1 MARPKQP
8 APRSA
13 KAGAA
18 RAAAPRAVVRALP
31 ASRVAEVESVDGMAV
46 YPGSFDP
53 ITNGH
58 VDIIRRTLRV
68 FPRVTVA
75 VAYNPN
81 KDAAMF
87 TPAERVAM
95 IREALADCGERVIAD
110 AFTGLLVDYADRIGA
125 SVLVRGLRA
134 VSDFEYEFQ
143 MTMMNRH
150 LKPKIETVFMMA
162 GEQYFYT
169 SSRLVK
175 EVATFGGDVRNL
187 VPDCVIERLI
197 ERAEQGSARPGAPR
211 QKGQ

>member
-1 MARPKQP
+1 MPTRKRAVG
-8 APRSA
+8 
-13 KAGAA
+13 GAV
-18 RAAAPRAVVRALP
+18 RAAKVVSPEDGP
-31 ASRVAEVESVDGMAV
+31 AAV

-58 VDIIRRTLRV
+58 IDIIRRALRV

-87 TPAERVAM
+87 TPPERVAM
-95 IREALADCGERVIAD
+95 IEQALADVGDRVIAD
-110 AFTGLLVDYADRIGA
+110 SFTGLLVDYAERIGA
-125 SVLVRGLRA
+125 QVLIRGLRA

-150 LKPKIETVFMMA
+150 LKPNIETVFMMA

-175 EVATFGGDVRNL
+175 EVATFGGDVRTL
-187 VPDCVIERLI
+187 VPDFVMDRFAERLAKKS
-197 ERAEQGSARPGAPR
+197 AEKRRG
-211 QKGQ
+211 